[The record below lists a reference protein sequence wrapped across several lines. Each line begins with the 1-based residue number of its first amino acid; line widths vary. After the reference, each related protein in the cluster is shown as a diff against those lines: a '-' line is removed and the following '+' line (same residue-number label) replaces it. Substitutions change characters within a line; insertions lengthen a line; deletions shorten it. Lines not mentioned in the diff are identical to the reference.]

1 MEMKNTFDVLI
12 SRLER
17 ANERISELDD
27 DSRNLQYWKAKR
39 KRERKKKTEY
49 TRTVEQLQ
57 NIKYAYRKYQK
68 RREGKKTHK

>member
-17 ANERISELDD
+17 AEERISELEDY
-27 DSRNLQYWKAKR
+27 SRNLQNWKAKR
-39 KRERKKKTEY
+39 KREKKKTEY

-57 NIKYAYRKYQK
+57 NIKYTYRKYQK

>member
-17 ANERISELDD
+17 AEERISELED
-27 DSRNLQYWKAKR
+27 DSRNLQNWKAKR
-39 KRERKKKTEY
+39 KREKKKKPEY

-57 NIKYAYRKYQK
+57 NIKYTYRKYQK